1 MRKDRPEIN
10 SKCLRS
16 KKNVAEEIE
25 NERAKRMKA
34 KTEAAII
41 IVETVAYFTLLL
53 RNQGQGPNKMWAIRI
68 LT

>member
-53 RNQGQGPNKMWAIRI
+53 RNQG
-68 LT
+68 